1 MSTLSPVLLV
11 LGAGPNVGAGVAKAF
26 AAKGYKVALASQQVK
41 DEESSQDKLYI
52 SCDLSDYTSMP
63 AVFTKVKETLGVPS
77 VVVYNGATTTPLS
90 SINGCCSWA
99 DFQDPLSMP
108 LAEFNEALSI
118 NTTSV
123 FATAQQAVKG
133 FAELPTEASRTFIFT
148 GNTLNTKVFPL
159 LLSLGVGKAAT
170 AHLIEYL
177 ALAYT
182 FNGFK
187 FYYADQRKID
197 GAPSH
202 FGLDGEAHGEF
213 YVDLAEV
220 KSQGHWHQ
228 TFVKD
233 VGYQRF

>member
-11 LGAGPNVGAGVAKAF
+11 LGAGPNVGAAVAKAF
-26 AAKGYKVALASQQVK
+26 AAKGYKVALASRK
-41 DEESSQDKLYI
+41 AKEEESSQDELYI
-52 SCDLSDYTSMP
+52 SCDLSDPTSIS

-77 VVVYNGATTTPLS
+77 VVVYNAAAAS
-90 SINGCCSWA
+90 RA
-99 DFQDPLSMP
+99 DLQDPLSMP
-108 LAEFNEALSI
+108 LAEFNQELSI

-123 FATAQQAVKG
+123 FAAAQQAAKG
-133 FAELPTEASRTFIFT
+133 FAELPAEASKTFIFT
-148 GNTLNTKVFPL
+148 GNILNTKVFPP

-177 ALAYT
+177 AGAYP
-182 FNGFK
+182 FNGYK

-197 GAPSH
+197 GSPIYV
-202 FGLDGEAHGEF
+202 GIDGEAHGEF
-213 YVDLAEV
+213 YVGLAEL

-233 VGYQRF
+233 VGYHRF